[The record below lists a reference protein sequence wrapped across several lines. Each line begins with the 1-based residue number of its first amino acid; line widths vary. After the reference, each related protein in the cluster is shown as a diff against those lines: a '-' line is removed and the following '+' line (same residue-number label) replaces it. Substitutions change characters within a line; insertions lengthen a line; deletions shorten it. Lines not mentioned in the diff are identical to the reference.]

1 MFRGLNCPKECDRGL
16 PMPKRSRE
24 EKLAAYSKG
33 AKRGYRSRKAF
44 VKANGLKMKTAQPGE
59 AEPFNDDPGGIV
71 ASRAL
76 GNAGLGDA
84 AQLEK
89 EQHNHGLYINETGSQ
104 GLHR

>member
-1 MFRGLNCPKECDRGL
+1 MRQ
-16 PMPKRSRE
+16 RSRE

-44 VKANGLKMKTAQPGE
+44 VKANGLEMKTAQPGE

-84 AQLEK
+84 AQN
-89 EQHNHGLYINETGSQ
+89 EQDVTSKCNLANHQQIVNRVMHPLS
-104 GLHR
+104 

>member
-1 MFRGLNCPKECDRGL
+1 MRQ
-16 PMPKRSRE
+16 RSRE

-44 VKANGLKMKTAQPGE
+44 VKANGLEMKTAQPGE

-89 EQHNHGLYINETGSQ
+89 EQHSHGIYTLSTGCQQSL
-104 GLHR
+104 LHRHGGR